1 MLTVYDSA
9 SYDTDIANQ
18 RYRHRE
24 RYSEEEWRL
33 YLEAVFQEYS
43 RFGKELVVISSQTGT
58 KIVVS
63 NWEAA
68 NDAPKD
74 QMWYLEGGQDGPYLE
89 YLKSRLSGLRQGIA
103 KGLEEGFKGRV
114 ETAFEFTLL
123 WEGMDPNPWD
133 EIPPRT
139 ISDFE
144 IGVRELKEFVDV
156 WSYSSWASVWYLE
169 DTLTTETMVE
179 YNRQSMET
187 AFRRMRYVC
196 GGCRII
202 VGEVGYLYGFPE
214 SSAVL
219 RALIETALEQGAE
232 KIFSWVLYDQPR
244 EKWVEFGSFDETGRL
259 TETGDLLRRMTQ
271 EIPKGRRG
279 RGSRTAPGGGR
290 GR

>member
-1 MLTVYDSA
+1 
-9 SYDTDIANQ
+9 
-18 RYRHRE
+18 
-24 RYSEEEWRL
+24 
-33 YLEAVFQEYS
+33 
-43 RFGKELVVISSQTGT
+43 
-58 KIVVS
+58 
-63 NWEAA
+63 
-68 NDAPKD
+68 
-74 QMWYLEGGQDGPYLE
+74 
-89 YLKSRLSGLRQGIA
+89 
-103 KGLEEGFKGRV
+103 
-114 ETAFEFTLL
+114 
-123 WEGMDPNPWD
+123 
-133 EIPPRT
+133 
-139 ISDFE
+139 
-144 IGVRELKEFVDV
+144 
-156 WSYSSWASVWYLE
+156 
-169 DTLTTETMVE
+169 
-179 YNRQSMET
+179 
-187 AFRRMRYVC
+187 MRYVC